1 MTAKGA
7 FCFAILFAVLGA
19 LSALLPTYAL
29 ELATRVGIFAIF
41 AMSLD
46 LLVGYTGLAS
56 LGHAAFFGLAGYC
69 AGLTTLAVTREPGQI
84 LLMSLTA
91 TLVFSLLF
99 SALALRTSGI
109 YYLML
114 TLALA
119 EIAWGIAFQWR
130 EITGGDDG
138 LPGIPRPVLAGTPLT
153 GTTSFYLFTAFCFA
167 TSAGFLMALVRSPF
181 GLTLLGI
188 RESPSRMAALGYNV
202 WLHRYIASNIAALIA
217 GLAGALYAW
226 HNGIVTPNQMGL
238 ITSAEA
244 LIMVILG
251 GAGTIV
257 GPAVGA
263 IVIVVLEFLVN
274 RYTERWVSI
283 LGLIYIFVV
292 VAAPQGLYALA
303 GNIGRRAFRRDA
315 L

>member
-1 MTAKGA
+1 MPDA
-7 FCFAILFAVLGA
+7 
-19 LSALLPTYAL
+19 
-29 ELATRVGIFAIF
+29 
-41 AMSLD
+41 
-46 LLVGYTGLAS
+46 
-56 LGHAAFFGLAGYC
+56 
-69 AGLTTLAVTREPGQI
+69 
-84 LLMSLTA
+84 
-91 TLVFSLLF
+91 
-99 SALALRTSGI
+99 
-109 YYLML
+109 
-114 TLALA
+114 
-119 EIAWGIAFQWR
+119 
-130 EITGGDDG
+130 
-138 LPGIPRPVLAGTPLT
+138 LT